1 MANKLIGEFLFFKTQ
16 PKNVRTILITNML
29 YGLILPII
37 EIFVGAYIMR
47 NTGNSSYVAIYQLCM
62 YIGVVSTSILNG
74 ALLKIFKV
82 NRLYSFGI
90 MLTAISLM
98 VMMFVQSLGIVQLGI
113 AGFALGAST
122 GFFWTNRYLLTLN
135 STNDQNRNYF
145 FGLESFFFSLWSI
158 VVPLIIGAFLASLDG
173 KVWFGHAIN
182 VNMGYQIITVVVFF
196 IAIGACI
203 ALAKGDFVN
212 PIQKKFIYFRYHILW
227 QKFLVLASLKG
238 MVQGFLVT
246 APAILVMRLVGNE
259 GSLGLI
265 QGVGGG
271 ATAILVYVLGR
282 LAKPE
287 HRMKIFGFGLFV
299 FFIGTLVNG
308 IMFSALGVI
317 IFVLCKVLFQPL
329 HDLAYFPTMMKTI
342 DAVSDIEKRN
352 EYAYILSHE
361 VGLFFGRA
369 LGMILFISL
378 AYFVSE
384 IFALKYAL
392 IIVAGLQLISLPLAK
407 HIISEIDSKHTKKAE
422 SQKMN
427 TLLTPIIEELKD

>member
-1 MANKLIGEFLFFKTQ
+1 MANKIAGEYLFFKTQ

-37 EIFVGAYIMR
+37 EIFIGAYIMR
-47 NTGNSSYVAIYQLCM
+47 NTGNSSYVAIFQLFM
-62 YIGVVSTSILNG
+62 YTGIVITSILNG

-82 NRLYSFGI
+82 NLLYSFGI
-90 MLTAISLM
+90 ILSAVALM
-98 VMMFVQSLGIVQLGI
+98 VMMFVHSIGIVQLAI
-113 AGFALGAST
+113 AGFAIGAST

-135 STNDQNRNYF
+135 STNDANRNYF

-158 VVPLIIGAFLASLDG
+158 VVPLLVGAFLGTIAG
-173 KVWFGHAIN
+173 KVWFGHALD
-182 VNMGYQIITVVVFF
+182 VNEGYKIITVVVFF
-196 IAIGACI
+196 IAICACI
-203 ALAKGDFVN
+203 VLSKGDFVN
-212 PIQKKFIYFRYHILW
+212 PVQKKFIYFKYHILW
-227 QKFLVLASLKG
+227 QKFLALASLKG

-246 APAILVMRLVGNE
+246 APAILVMKLVGNE

-265 QGVGGG
+265 QGIGGG
-271 ATAILVYVLGR
+271 ATAILVYILGR
-282 LAKPE
+282 IAKPK

-342 DAVSDIEKRN
+342 DAVSVIEKRN

-369 LGMILFISL
+369 FGMILFISL
-378 AYFVSE
+378 AYYVSE

-392 IIVAGLQLISLPLAK
+392 IIVGALQLISLPLAK
-407 HIISEIDSKHTKKAE
+407 HIIKEIDTKYKVE
-422 SQKMN
+422 V
-427 TLLTPIIEELKD
+427 IG

>member
-1 MANKLIGEFLFFKTQ
+1 MANKLMGEFLFFKTQ
-16 PKNVRTILITNML
+16 PKNIRTLLITNML
-29 YGLILPII
+29 YGMILPII

-47 NTGNSSYVAIYQLCM
+47 NTGNSTYVVIFQLFM

-82 NRLYSFGI
+82 SWLYSFGI
-90 MLTAISLM
+90 VLSAIALM
-98 VMMFVQSLGIVQLGI
+98 VMMFVHSIGIIQLGL
-113 AGFALGAST
+113 AGFAIGAST
-122 GFFWTNRYLLTLN
+122 GFFWTNRYLLALN
-135 STNDQNRNYF
+135 ATNDKNRNYF

-158 VVPLIIGAFLASLDG
+158 VIPLSVGAFLGTIDG
-173 KVWFGHAIN
+173 KIWFGHVIN
-182 VNMGYQIITVVVFF
+182 FNMGYQIITVIVFF

-203 ALAKGDFVN
+203 VLAKGDFVN
-212 PIQKKFIYFRYHILW
+212 PVQKKFVYFKYHVLW
-227 QKFLVLASLKG
+227 QKFLALASLKG

-246 APAILVMRLVGNE
+246 APAILVMKLVGNE

-265 QGVGGG
+265 QGIGGG

-282 LAKPE
+282 IAKPE

-308 IMFSALGVI
+308 IMFSAIGVI

-342 DAVSDIEKRN
+342 DAVSHIEKRN

-369 LGMILFISL
+369 SGMILFISL

-392 IIVAGLQLISLPLAK
+392 IIVGALQLISLPLAK
-407 HIISEIDSKHTKKAE
+407 HIIKEIDTKYKVV
-422 SQKMN
+422 
-427 TLLTPIIEELKD
+427 

>member
-1 MANKLIGEFLFFKTQ
+1 MANKLAGEFLFFKEQ
-16 PKNVRTILITNML
+16 PQNIRTLLITNML
-29 YGLILPII
+29 YGMILPII
-37 EIFVGAYIMR
+37 EIFIGAYIMR
-47 NTGNSSYVAIYQLCM
+47 NTGNSSYVAIFQLFM

-82 NRLYSFGI
+82 NWLYSFGI
-90 MLTAISLM
+90 VLSAIALM
-98 VMMFVQSLGIVQLGI
+98 VMMFVHSIGIVQLGF
-113 AGFALGAST
+113 AGFAIGAST
-122 GFFWTNRYLLTLN
+122 GFFWTNRYLLALTA
-135 STNDQNRNYF
+135 TNDKNRNYF
-145 FGLESFFFSLWSI
+145 FGLESFFFSMWSI
-158 VVPLIIGAFLASLDG
+158 VIPLMVGAFLGSIDG
-173 KVWFGHAIN
+173 KALFGF
-182 VNMGYQIITVVVFF
+182 VLDFNMGYQIITVIVFF
-196 IAIGACI
+196 IAVGACLV
-203 ALAKGDFVN
+203 LAKGDFVN
-212 PIQKKFIYFRYHILW
+212 PVQKKFLYFKYHILW
-227 QKFLVLASLKG
+227 QKFLALASLKG

-265 QGVGGG
+265 QGIGGG
-271 ATAILVYVLGR
+271 ATAIIVYVLGR
-282 LAKPE
+282 IAKPE

-308 IMFSALGVI
+308 IMFSAIGVI

-342 DAVSDIEKRN
+342 DAVSTIEKRN

-392 IIVAGLQLISLPLAK
+392 IIVGALQLISLPLAK
-407 HIISEIDSKHTKKAE
+407 HIIHEVDTKFKV
-422 SQKMN
+422 
-427 TLLTPIIEELKD
+427 

>member
-1 MANKLIGEFLFFKTQ
+1 MANKLTGEFAFFKTQ
-16 PKNVRTILITNML
+16 PKNIRTILITNML
-29 YGLILPII
+29 YALILPII

-47 NTGNSSYVAIYQLCM
+47 NTGNSSYVAIYQLLM
-62 YIGVVSTSILNG
+62 YVGVVSTSILNG
-74 ALLKIFKV
+74 VLLKVFKA

-135 STNDQNRNYF
+135 STNDKNRNYF

-158 VVPLIIGAFLASLDG
+158 VVPLIVGVFLASLDG
-173 KVWFGHAIN
+173 KMFLGHVLS

-203 ALAKGDFVN
+203 VLEKGDFAN
-212 PIQKKFIYFRYHILW
+212 PVQKKFVYFRYHILW
-227 QKFLVLASLKG
+227 QKFLALAGLKG

-265 QGVGGG
+265 QGIGGG
-271 ATAILVYVLGR
+271 ATAIIVYVLGR
-282 LAKPE
+282 VAKPE
-287 HRMKIFGFGLFV
+287 HRMKIFGFGLLV
-299 FFIGTLVNG
+299 FFIGTLFNG
-308 IMFSALGVI
+308 VMFSAIGVI

-329 HDLAYFPTMMKTI
+329 HDLAYFPTLMKTI
-342 DAVSDIEKRN
+342 DMVSSIEKRN
-352 EYAYILSHE
+352 EYAYIMSHE
-361 VGLFFGRA
+361 IGLFFGRA
-369 LGMILFISL
+369 TGMILFISL

-384 IFALKYAL
+384 NFALKYAL
-392 IIVAGLQLISLPLAK
+392 IIVAALQLLSLPLAK
-407 HIISEIDSKHTKKAE
+407 HIIKEIDTKYTKKTDSPNIE
-422 SQKMN
+422 SIIM
-427 TLLTPIIEELKD
+427 PILEEV

>member
-1 MANKLIGEFLFFKTQ
+1 MANKLTGEFAFFKTQ
-16 PKNVRTILITNML
+16 PKNIRTILITNML
-29 YGLILPII
+29 YALILPII

-47 NTGNSSYVAIYQLCM
+47 NTGNSSYVAIYQLLM
-62 YIGVVSTSILNG
+62 YVGVVSTSILNG
-74 ALLKIFKV
+74 VLLKVFKA

-98 VMMFVQSLGIVQLGI
+98 VMMFVHSLGIVQLGI

-135 STNDQNRNYF
+135 STNDKNRNYF

-158 VVPLIIGAFLASLDG
+158 VVPLIVGVFLASLDG
-173 KVWFGHAIN
+173 KMFLGHVLS

-203 ALAKGDFVN
+203 VLEKGDFAN
-212 PIQKKFIYFRYHILW
+212 PVQKKFVYFRYHILW
-227 QKFLVLASLKG
+227 QKFLALAGLKG

-265 QGVGGG
+265 QGIGGG
-271 ATAILVYVLGR
+271 ATAIIVYVLGR
-282 LAKPE
+282 VAKPE
-287 HRMKIFGFGLFV
+287 HRMKIFGFGLLV
-299 FFIGTLVNG
+299 FFIGTLFNG
-308 IMFSALGVI
+308 VMFSAIGVI

-329 HDLAYFPTMMKTI
+329 HDLAYFPTLMKTI
-342 DAVSDIEKRN
+342 DMVSSIEKRN
-352 EYAYILSHE
+352 EYAYIMSHE
-361 VGLFFGRA
+361 IGLFFGRA
-369 LGMILFISL
+369 TGMILFISL

-384 IFALKYAL
+384 NFALKYAL
-392 IIVAGLQLISLPLAK
+392 IIVAALQLLSLPLAK
-407 HIISEIDSKHTKKAE
+407 HIIKEIDTKYTKKTDSPNIE
-422 SQKMN
+422 SIIM
-427 TLLTPIIEELKD
+427 PILEEV